1 MKVQRGG
8 YYGNENKVPQ
18 LREESKTIPVY
29 CAYLWLSLFG
39 YQTHHPAAHIRFAGE
54 GIEKDEVNG

>member
-1 MKVQRGG
+1 
-8 YYGNENKVPQ
+8 
-18 LREESKTIPVY
+18 

-39 YQTHHPAAHIRFAGE
+39 YQTHHPAAHIWFAGE